1 MIGQSLGYVG
11 CQTRH
16 ANGDAAV
23 LIVETTAHTAMS
35 CESILACDDTDM
47 LVLLCFTVKEIIV
60 KSSSNQRS
68 DLEQRMVHDAG
79 TSRLCN

>member
-23 LIVETTAHTAMS
+23 LIVETTVNTAMS
-35 CESILACDDTDM
+35 CETILVCDDTDM
-47 LVLLCFTVKEIIV
+47 LVLLRFHVKDDYCEV
-60 KSSSNQRS
+60 FFKPEFSS
-68 DLEQRMVHDAG
+68 G
-79 TSRLCN
+79 TNNGP